1 LWNGSDMETNIDL
14 PRLHPTV
21 ERLAQRAETQLAIWR
36 QVQAGN
42 LPPRSIDESLNAW
55 VQRDSAAY
63 RNSYGASVNDIA
75 RYVARSA
82 AACPPYADLL
92 RQRDPRLTESIRPEV
107 ELLGL
112 TNFFSKIVNLLPAN
126 VGEQVSQ
133 ANTALQE
140 LLSDSARMR
149 ALEDELAKRLAW
161 IDPAKIMDAHAA
173 VASALGRDD
182 AVERGNAAAYLRESS
197 VTSEPIE
204 EHRQHEAQL
213 IADFIATNKGLLSW
227 KIRDNI
233 READEPLKAL
243 LRDQGKA
250 EELNNLIHERLS
262 GINPSFIADVQAI
275 IATELGRPDAA
286 DRSREAALLHQGE
299 PIPELTDSV
308 ARVTPP
314 RTHDTGA
321 PDEAPSRQAE
331 VSPLSA
337 SPKLHPHR
345 PGLPAAEAKNG
356 FAPGEPNDRATR
368 ATPVGDILERM
379 SYKSMK
385 DGSVLYSVDQ
395 QPAFVDHGDQL
406 LMVRDSESS
415 DQAILGA
422 LLLATEKYHG
432 RFEITGTPE
441 FTRRAIS
448 VILKYRIDAR
458 LNNPE
463 QDALLRTMGQEVQ
476 TVHQA
481 ASHDHTVLPIEPT
494 SITPPFSSKAASSKA
509 EEAVYPPRHD
519 TPDPLAG
526 TVVNFGSAPYRR
538 ESGNALSFYVTL
550 ENADGQQRTTW
561 GVDLARAIKSA
572 SIQIGDQVV
581 LQNMGKSP
589 VECVKPT
596 FDTKGNFTGT
606 TSTKSQKIAWD
617 IRITGRASP
626 VCAPEPKRSKS
637 SASPTSPPKRVQ
649 RTSLPAKPPP
659 RESAPVDAV
668 YAPARAARRQ
678 GHLSMKN

>member
-1 LWNGSDMETNIDL
+1 METNIDL

-21 ERLAQRAETQLAIWR
+21 ERLVKRAEIQLELWR

-42 LPPRSIDESLNAW
+42 LPRRSIDESLNAW

-63 RNSYGASVNDIA
+63 RNSYGAAMTDIA
-75 RYVARSA
+75 GYVARSA

-92 RQRDPRLTESIRPEV
+92 SQRDPRLTESIRPEV

-112 TNFFSKIVNLLPAN
+112 SNFFSKIVNLLPEN

-133 ANTALQE
+133 VNAALRE

-173 VASALGRDD
+173 VATALGRDD
-182 AVERGNAAAYLRESS
+182 ATERANAGAYLRESS
-197 VTSEPIE
+197 VASEPSE
-204 EHRQHEAQL
+204 EHRQHEAQV

-233 READEPLKAL
+233 REAAEPLKAL
-243 LRDQGKA
+243 LRDQCKA

-308 ARVTPP
+308 APDIRP
-314 RTHDTGA
+314 RTNGTGA
-321 PDEAPSRQAE
+321 PDAEPSRQTE

-356 FAPGEPNDRATR
+356 FAPGESDDRAPR
-368 ATPVGDILERM
+368 VTPVGDILERM

-415 DQAILGA
+415 EQAILGA
-422 LLLATEKYHG
+422 LLLATEKYNG

-458 LNNPE
+458 LKNPE
-463 QDALLRTMGQEVQ
+463 QDALLRTMGLEVQ
-476 TVHQA
+476 TLNQA
-481 ASHDHTVLPIEPT
+481 ASHDHPVMPIEPK
-494 SITPPFSSKAASSKA
+494 SITPPVSSKAASS
-509 EEAVYPPRHD
+509 EAGESVYLPRHD

-561 GVDLARAIKSA
+561 GLDLARAIKSA

-589 VECVKPT
+589 VECVKPA
-596 FDTKGNFTGT
+596 FDASGNFTGT
-606 TSTKSQKIAWD
+606 TSTKSQKVAWD
-617 IRITGRASP
+617 IRVTGRANP
-626 VCAPEPKRSKS
+626 GRAPEAKRSKS
-637 SASPTSPPKRVQ
+637 SAAPTSPPKRVQ
-649 RTSLPAKPPP
+649 RASVPAKPTP
-659 RESAPVDAV
+659 RESAPLGAV
-668 YAPARAARRQ
+668 PAPARAARRQ